1 MFPFSF
7 EWAWDAG
14 HYLFFGGMWYTII
27 ILSLGMTFC
36 VVKTIVDTAS
46 GKGGHHGDD
55 DAHHG
60 TCCSNKG
67 NNGHH

>member
-7 EWAWDAG
+7 EWVWDAG

-36 VVKTIVDTAS
+36 VVKTIFDTAS
-46 GKGGHHGDD
+46 GKGSGVHHGGDE
-55 DAHHG
+55 HHNNHV
-60 TCCSNKG
+60 SNSTR
-67 NNGHH
+67 HH

>member
-27 ILSLGMTFC
+27 ILGAGMTWC
-36 VVKTIVDTAS
+36 ILKTIVDTLQ
-46 GKGGHHGDD
+46 GKGGGEHH
-55 DAHHG
+55 
-60 TCCSNKG
+60 
-67 NNGHH
+67 

>member
-7 EWAWDAG
+7 EWVWDAG

-36 VVKTIVDTAS
+36 ILKTIIDTVN
-46 GKGGHHGDD
+46 GKGVHHGDAD
-55 DAHHG
+55 NGCHH
-60 TCCSNKG
+60 KG
-67 NNGHH
+67 NSHNH

>member
-27 ILSLGMTFC
+27 ILSLGITFC
-36 VVKTIVDTAS
+36 LIKTIFDTVG
-46 GKGGHHGDD
+46 GKGA
-55 DAHHG
+55 AHHVDG
-60 TCCSNKG
+60 QHDNLQMKSGC
-67 NNGHH
+67 HHQ

>member
-7 EWAWDAG
+7 EWVWDAA

-36 VVKTIVDTAS
+36 LVKTIVDTVG
-46 GKGGHHGDD
+46 GKGAGHHGDN
-55 DAHHG
+55 HHG
-60 TCCSNKG
+60 SDDHVKKSG
-67 NNGHH
+67 GHH

>member
-36 VVKTIVDTAS
+36 LVKTILDTVN
-46 GKGGHHGDD
+46 GKGCHHHGDD
-55 DAHHG
+55 HAEN
-60 TCCSNKG
+60 S
-67 NNGHH
+67 GHH

>member
-7 EWAWDAG
+7 EWVWDAG

-36 VVKTIVDTAS
+36 LVKTIVDTAG
-46 GKGGHHGDD
+46 GKGGVGHHGDD
-55 DAHHG
+55 DHRNSHHPK
-60 TCCSNKG
+60 NA
-67 NNGHH
+67 GHH